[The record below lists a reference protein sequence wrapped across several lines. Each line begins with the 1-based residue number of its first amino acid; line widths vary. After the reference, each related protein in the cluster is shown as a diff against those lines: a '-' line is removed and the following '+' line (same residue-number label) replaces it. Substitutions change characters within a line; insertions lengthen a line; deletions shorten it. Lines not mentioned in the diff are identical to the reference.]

1 MPGYLANTAAAADL
15 QHDLTNID
23 LDQVKWEGKERD
35 LTNIHKEGQPPN
47 DMTNIDLNQVK

>member
-1 MPGYLANTAAAADL
+1 MPGYLANTAAADL

-23 LDQVKWEGKERD
+23 HDQVKWEGKQRD